1 MQTPPNNLI
10 GGFRP
15 PTSGGGFVTD
25 MRDRTLQDPYEI
37 GGGGQLGLAR
47 NDGSYT
53 GAMFLPDENRPR
65 LYVSDR
71 CENTITAM
79 LEYMGVSREE
89 AYKDPVDCVRYLC
102 VSDPIYIGS
111 NYSVGTECAGGY

>member
-1 MQTPPNNLI
+1 MGKYTQQAASGETNIIQEMGDLGFYFKPAPADDEDQGI
-10 GGFRP
+10 GKIN
-15 PTSGGGFVTD
+15 D
-25 MRDRTLQDPYEI
+25 Y
-37 GGGGQLGLAR
+37 LAWDS
-47 NDGSYT
+47 NKPLS
-53 GAMFLPDENRPR
+53 DENRPR